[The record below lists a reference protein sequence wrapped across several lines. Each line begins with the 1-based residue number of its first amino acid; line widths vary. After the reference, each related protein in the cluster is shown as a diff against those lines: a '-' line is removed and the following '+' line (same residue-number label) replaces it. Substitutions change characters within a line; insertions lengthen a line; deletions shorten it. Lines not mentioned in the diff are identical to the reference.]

1 MPTEYTHRV
10 ALVIDEGAAYA
21 AARVAMSQ
29 ITGEPADADADW
41 RPATDGTADAVTGEW
56 VVTHRVCN
64 TLARASTV
72 AALPTLE
79 AQLGGSWHVLEQ
91 DRDTTPEHPRTFG
104 EALAEAGVWLLE
116 RDEDPET
123 GAPASAWRRV
133 ER

>member
-1 MPTEYTHRV
+1 MATQYTHRI

-29 ITGEPADADADW
+29 VTDEPADAHADW
-41 RPATDGTADAVTGEW
+41 RPATDGTTNLLTGDW
-56 VVTHRVCN
+56 IVTHRVCN

-79 AQLGGSWHVLEQ
+79 AQLGGSWYVLELN
-91 DRDTTPEHPRTFG
+91 RDTTPEYPRTFG
-104 EALAEAGVWLLE
+104 EAPAEAGVWLLE
-116 RDEDPET
+116 RDEDPEA